1 MPKIAVIYGSS
12 RHNGTGDRVVN
23 HFKKVASTIKD
34 AEIKFLT
41 VRDYDLPFFDD
52 DVPLMVPDRQLTG
65 NAQKW
70 VEDVKD
76 ADGYLII
83 TPEYNR
89 SIPGVLKN
97 GIDYLG
103 YEIKG
108 KPVKIVSYSINMAGG
123 AKAATALVDMLH
135 MLNAVAL
142 PTNTALSKAQEW
154 LNEDG
159 SFNRDADG
167 YKYNIET
174 AQNAVQEIIY
184 YANALKD
191 SPYQK

>member
-1 MPKIAVIYGSS
+1 M
-12 RHNGTGDRVVN
+12 
-23 HFKKVASTIKD
+23 
-34 AEIKFLT
+34 
-41 VRDYDLPFFDD
+41 
-52 DVPLMVPDRQLTG
+52 
-65 NAQKW
+65 
-70 VEDVKD
+70 
-76 ADGYLII
+76 
-83 TPEYNR
+83 
-89 SIPGVLKN
+89 KN

-123 AKAATALVDMLH
+123 ATLVDMLH

-154 LNEDG
+154 LNADG

-167 YKYNIET
+167 YKYNVET
-174 AQNAVQEIIY
+174 AQNAFQEIIY

>member
-1 MPKIAVIYGSS
+1 MTKIAVIYGSS
-12 RHNGTGDRVVN
+12 RDNGTGDKVLN
-23 HFKKVASTIKD
+23 HFKKVAEEITD

-41 VRDYDLPFFDD
+41 VRDYELPFFND
-52 DVPLMVPDRQLTG
+52 DVPLMVPDRELTG
-65 NAQKW
+65 NVKKW

-123 AKAATALVDMLH
+123 AKAATALVDILH

-142 PTNTALSKAQEW
+142 PTNTALSKANEW

-159 SFNRDADG
+159 SFNKEAAG
-167 YKYNIET
+167 YKYNTET
-174 AQNAVQEIIY
+174 AKNAFEEIIY
-184 YANALKD
+184 YTNALMD
-191 SPYQK
+191 SPYKK

>member
-12 RHNGTGDRVVN
+12 RHNGTSDRVVN

-52 DVPLMVPDRQLTG
+52 DVPLMVPDSQLTG

-154 LNEDG
+154 LNADG
-159 SFNRDADG
+159 SFNQDADG
-167 YKYNIET
+167 YKYNVET
-174 AQNAVQEIIY
+174 AQNAFQEIIY

>member
-1 MPKIAVIYGSS
+1 
-12 RHNGTGDRVVN
+12 
-23 HFKKVASTIKD
+23 
-34 AEIKFLT
+34 
-41 VRDYDLPFFDD
+41 
-52 DVPLMVPDRQLTG
+52 MVPDRQLTG

-89 SIPGVLKN
+89 LIPGVLKN

-154 LNEDG
+154 LNADG
-159 SFNRDADG
+159 SFNQDADG
-167 YKYNIET
+167 YKYNVET
-174 AQNAVQEIIY
+174 AQNAFQEIIY

-191 SPYQK
+191 SPCQK

>member
-1 MPKIAVIYGSS
+1 M
-12 RHNGTGDRVVN
+12 
-23 HFKKVASTIKD
+23 ASTIKD

-174 AQNAVQEIIY
+174 AQNAFQEIIY